1 MARKSKAIIINER
14 DNVATALVPLE
25 AGSVVSIEIQGRKE
39 KIKLLSSIPAGHK
52 FALQEVAQGGNVI
65 KYGEP
70 IGQTTAAILRGEHV
84 HVHNV
89 VSQRGR
95 KEVGNEFRGIP

>member
-1 MARKSKAIIINER
+1 MAGKSKAIIIHER
-14 DNVATALVPLE
+14 DNVATALVPIE
-25 AGSVVSIEIQGRKE
+25 AGSVVPVEIQGRTD

-52 FALQEVAQGGNVI
+52 FALQEIVQGGNGI

-70 IGQTTAAILRGEHV
+70 IGQTTVRILRGEHV

-95 KEVGNEFRGIP
+95 KEAGDEFRGIP